1 MMVCPSL
8 YTVSND
14 ESVVTIRANSLQ
26 PNGDLGLSLT
36 GAGITAGVWDGGKV
50 RDTHQ
55 ELAGSKIIFG
65 DGASSFSAHSTHV
78 TGTIC
83 AKGVPK
89 RGFAYEAKTN
99 TYFGIMMSRKCRAL
113 VLMVLVSNHS
123 YGYGITDSFPTA
135 RLVIM
140 INFC

>member
-1 MMVCPSL
+1 LPIF

-55 ELAGSKIIFG
+55 ELGSKIIFG
-65 DGASSFSAHSTHV
+65 DGASS
-78 TGTIC
+78 
-83 AKGVPK
+83 
-89 RGFAYEAKTN
+89 
-99 TYFGIMMSRKCRAL
+99 L
-113 VLMVLVSNHS
+113 VL
-123 YGYGITDSFPTA
+123 I
-135 RLVIM
+135 RLM
-140 INFC
+140 